1 MRAGGGGVGNF
12 RDTGR
17 KAAIPG
23 ARETLGPKS
32 EVKTPFV
39 LRGEVGQGP
48 LMGLQKLSGSGAIP

>member
-1 MRAGGGGVGNF
+1 MGNF